1 MSRWI
6 VSTSL
11 LASLVAHS
19 AQAEDQNE
27 CHSQP
32 LEDAPVE
39 KAYHYLNSKFCQPAL
54 WFDSFFVDDRITED
68 ARAGTSVRW
77 YNDFIYSEGGDVD
90 YSTKLNARLH
100 LPFVS
105 KRLKLIY
112 ESVGDEEFLDF
123 FPQDS
128 EELESALGLRYDA
141 YAKGYS
147 SFNIKAT
154 LRPRIEARY
163 RFTYPLTTDAVF
175 RLTQRVYQEKQET
188 GEITDI
194 DFDLSLSDD
203 FLARWSNFAG
213 YNDDLKGWEYGTGL
227 TLYHYLSQ
235 DQALQYSATITA
247 TSEPYNHYEYSQVSI
262 TYRENVWKEWL
273 FYELIPRYQWERE
286 PYEKHTEEANITLR
300 LEVLFNNV

>member
-11 LASLVAHS
+11 LASLVVHS
-19 AQAEDQNE
+19 AQAEEQNG

-100 LPFVS
+100 LPFAS

-112 ESVGDEEFLDF
+112 ESVSDEEFFDF

-235 DQALQYSATITA
+235 DQALQYSAT
-247 TSEPYNHYEYSQVSI
+247 
-262 TYRENVWKEWL
+262 
-273 FYELIPRYQWERE
+273 
-286 PYEKHTEEANITLR
+286 
-300 LEVLFNNV
+300 

>member
-1 MSRWI
+1 MSRKI
-6 VSTSL
+6 ASTSL
-11 LASLVAHS
+11 LASLLAYS
-19 AQAEDQNE
+19 AQAEEQNE
-27 CHSQP
+27 CHNQP

-39 KAYHYLNSKFCQPAL
+39 KAYHFLNSKFCQPAL

-77 YNDFIYSEGGDVD
+77 YNDFIYSEGGEVD
-90 YSTKLNARLH
+90 YSTKLKARLH

-112 ESVGDEEFLDF
+112 ESVSDEEFLDF
-123 FPQDS
+123 FPNDS
-128 EELESALGLRYDA
+128 DELDSALGLRYDA

-163 RFTYPLTTDAVF
+163 RFTYPLTTDVVF
-175 RLTQRVYQEKQET
+175 RLTHRVYQEKQET
-188 GEITDI
+188 GEITDV

-203 FLARWSNFAG
+203 FLARWSSFAG
-213 YNDDLKGWEYGTGL
+213 YNDDLKGWNYGTGL
-227 TLYHYLSQ
+227 TLYHYLAQ
-235 DQALQYSATITA
+235 DQALQYSATINA
-247 TSEPYNHYEYSQVSI
+247 TDEPHNHYEYAQVSV
-262 TYRENVWKEWL
+262 THRQNVWKEWL

-286 PYEKHTEEANITLR
+286 PHEKHTEEANITLR

>member
-1 MSRWI
+1 MSRKI
-6 VSTSL
+6 ASTSL
-11 LASLVAHS
+11 LASLLAYS
-19 AQAEDQNE
+19 AQAEEQNE

-39 KAYHYLNSKFCQPAL
+39 KAYHFLNSKFCQPAL

-90 YSTKLNARLH
+90 YSTKLKARLH

-112 ESVGDEEFLDF
+112 ESVSDEEFLDF
-123 FPQDS
+123 FPNDS
-128 EELESALGLRYDA
+128 DELDSALGLRYDA

-163 RFTYPLTTDAVF
+163 RFTYPLTTDVVF

-188 GEITDI
+188 GEITDV

-203 FLARWSNFAG
+203 FLARWSSFAG
-213 YNDDLKGWEYGTGL
+213 YNDDLKGWNYGTGL
-227 TLYHYLSQ
+227 TLYHYLAQ
-235 DQALQYSATITA
+235 DQALQYSATINA
-247 TSEPYNHYEYSQVSI
+247 TDEPYNHYEYAQVSV
-262 TYRENVWKEWL
+262 TYRQNVWKEWL

-286 PYEKHTEEANITLR
+286 PYEMHTEEANITLR

>member
-1 MSRWI
+1 MSRRI

-11 LASLVAHS
+11 LTSFLAYS
-19 AQAEDQNE
+19 AQAEEQNE

-39 KAYHYLNSKFCQPAL
+39 KAYHFLNSKFCQPAL

-90 YSTKLNARLH
+90 YSTKLKARLH

-112 ESVGDEEFLDF
+112 ESVSDEEFLDF
-123 FPQDS
+123 FPNDS
-128 EELESALGLRYDA
+128 DELESALGLRYDA

-163 RFTYPLTTDAVF
+163 RFTYPLTTDVVF
-175 RLTQRVYQEKQET
+175 RLTQRIYQEKQET

-194 DFDLSLSDD
+194 DFDLSLSDK
-203 FLARWSNFAG
+203 FLARWSSFTG
-213 YNDDLKGWEYGTGL
+213 YNDDLKGWTYGTGL
-227 TLYHYLSQ
+227 SLYHYLSQ
-235 DQALQYSATITA
+235 DQALQYSATINA
-247 TSEPYNHYEYSQVSI
+247 TDEPYNHYEYAQVSI
-262 TYRENVWKEWL
+262 TYR
-273 FYELIPRYQWERE
+273 
-286 PYEKHTEEANITLR
+286 
-300 LEVLFNNV
+300 

>member
-1 MSRWI
+1 M
-6 VSTSL
+6 
-11 LASLVAHS
+11 
-19 AQAEDQNE
+19 
-27 CHSQP
+27 
-32 LEDAPVE
+32 
-39 KAYHYLNSKFCQPAL
+39 
-54 WFDSFFVDDRITED
+54 TED

-100 LPFVS
+100 LPFAS

-112 ESVGDEEFLDF
+112 ESVSDEEFFDF

-163 RFTYPLTTDAVF
+163 RVTYPLTTDAVF

-235 DQALQYSATITA
+235 DQAMQYSATIA
-247 TSEPYNHYEYSQVSI
+247 ETSEPYNHYEYSQVSI

>member
-1 MSRWI
+1 MSLRI
-6 VSTSL
+6 ANYSLLTSL
-11 LASLVAHS
+11 LSYSV
-19 AQAEDQNE
+19 QAEEKNA
-27 CHSQP
+27 CHSQA
-32 LEDAPVE
+32 LEDAPIE
-39 KAYHYLNSKFCQPAL
+39 KAYHFLNRKFCQPAL
-54 WFDSFFVDDRITED
+54 WFDSFFVDERITED

-77 YNDFIYSEGGDVD
+77 YNDFTYSEGGEID

-112 ESVGDEEFLDF
+112 ESVSDEEFLDF

-147 SFNIKAT
+147 SFNIKVT

-175 RLTQRVYQEKQET
+175 RLTQRIYQEKQET

-203 FLARWSNFAG
+203 FLVRWSSFAG
-213 YNDDLKGWEYGTGL
+213 YNDDLDGWSYGTGF
-227 TLYHYLSQ
+227 TLYHYLAQ
-235 DQALQYSATITA
+235 DQALQYSATINA
-247 TSEPYNHYEYSQVSI
+247 TDKPYNHYEYAQVSV
-262 TYRENVWKEWL
+262 TYRQNVWKEWL

-286 PYEKHTEEANITLR
+286 PNKKHTEEANITFR

>member
-1 MSRWI
+1 LT
-6 VSTSL
+6 V
-11 LASLVAHS
+11 
-19 AQAEDQNE
+19 
-27 CHSQP
+27 
-32 LEDAPVE
+32 
-39 KAYHYLNSKFCQPAL
+39 
-54 WFDSFFVDDRITED
+54 FFVDDRITED

-90 YSTKLNARLH
+90 YSTKLKARLH

-112 ESVGDEEFLDF
+112 ESVSDEEFLDF
-123 FPQDS
+123 FPNDS
-128 EELESALGLRYDA
+128 DELDSALGLRYDA

-163 RFTYPLTTDAVF
+163 RFTYPLTTDVVF

-188 GEITDI
+188 GEITDV

-203 FLARWSNFAG
+203 FLARWSSFAG
-213 YNDDLKGWEYGTGL
+213 YNDDLKGWNYGTGL
-227 TLYHYLSQ
+227 TLYHYLAQ
-235 DQALQYSATITA
+235 DQALQYSATINA
-247 TSEPYNHYEYSQVSI
+247 TDEPHNHYEYAQVSV
-262 TYRENVWKEWL
+262 TYRQNVWKEWL

-286 PYEKHTEEANITLR
+286 PHEKHTEEANITLR

>member
-1 MSRWI
+1 MSRKI
-6 VSTSL
+6 ASTSL
-11 LASLVAHS
+11 LASLLAYS
-19 AQAEDQNE
+19 AQAEEQNE

-39 KAYHYLNSKFCQPAL
+39 KAYHFLNSKFCQPAL

-90 YSTKLNARLH
+90 YSTKLKARLH

-112 ESVGDEEFLDF
+112 ESVSDEEFLDF
-123 FPQDS
+123 FPNDS
-128 EELESALGLRYDA
+128 DELDSALGLRYDA

-163 RFTYPLTTDAVF
+163 RFTYPLTTDVVF

-188 GEITDI
+188 GEITDV

-203 FLARWSNFAG
+203 FLARWSSFAG
-213 YNDDLKGWEYGTGL
+213 YNDDLKGWNYGTGL
-227 TLYHYLSQ
+227 TLYHYLAQ
-235 DQALQYSATITA
+235 DQALQYSATINA
-247 TSEPYNHYEYSQVSI
+247 TDEPHNHYEYAQVSV
-262 TYRENVWKEWL
+262 TYRQNVWKEWL

-286 PYEKHTEEANITLR
+286 PHEKHTEEANITLR
-300 LEVLFNNV
+300 LEVL